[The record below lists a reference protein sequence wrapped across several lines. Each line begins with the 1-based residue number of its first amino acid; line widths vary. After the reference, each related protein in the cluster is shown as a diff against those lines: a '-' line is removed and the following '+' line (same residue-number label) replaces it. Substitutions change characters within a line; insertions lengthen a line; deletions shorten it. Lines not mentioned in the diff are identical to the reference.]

1 MEEFQ
6 GFLGAT
12 LHRMA
17 DLGIGVS
24 LKKCRP
30 VADASLLSPGVLA
43 AYQFDSPCY
52 QGLSLLARGLPD
64 DPTISVNQGTLP
76 QMRLDSVVF
85 YSKFF
90 P

>member
-1 MEEFQ
+1 MEGMEEFQ

-12 LHRMA
+12 LQRMA
-17 DLGIGVS
+17 DLGIGAS

-30 VADASLLSPGVLA
+30 VTGASLLSPGVLA

-52 QGLSLLARGLPD
+52 QGLSLLERGLPD

-76 QMRLDSVVF
+76 KIRLH
-85 YSKFF
+85 FF
-90 P
+90 IY